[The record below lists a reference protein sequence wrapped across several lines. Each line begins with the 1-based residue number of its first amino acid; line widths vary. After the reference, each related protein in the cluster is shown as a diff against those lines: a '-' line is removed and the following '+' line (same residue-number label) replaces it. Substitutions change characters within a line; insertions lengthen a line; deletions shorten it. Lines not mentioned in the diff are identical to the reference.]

1 MLCMILL
8 CQGNFSY
15 VYNGY
20 DLVDLV
26 DQGSILGSTK
36 FFKPCSFSLLIFGLL
51 LKAIHMPISDLELII
66 TCFLMLRD
74 LSLST
79 GPTRCVLF

>member
-8 CQGNFSY
+8 SQGNFSY
-15 VYNGY
+15 VNNGY
-20 DLVDLV
+20 DLV

-36 FFKPCSFSLLIFGLL
+36 FFKPWSFSLFMFGLL
-51 LKAIHMPISDLELII
+51 LKAIHVIFSDLELII
-66 TCFLMLRD
+66 TCFLMLCD

-79 GPTRCVLF
+79 GPTWYVLF